1 MLVPVDDAEV
11 VRRLEG
17 LGDLSSDREGIRQR
31 DRVVS
36 DLVCE
41 RRPFDQLHDQGRLSR
56 LERSRP

>member
-1 MLVPVDDAEV
+1 VLVPVVDAEV
-11 VRRLEG
+11 VRRLDG

-41 RRPFDQLHDQGRLSR
+41 RRPFDQLHDQGR
-56 LERSRP
+56 